1 MCNVKRAVRWAYSG
15 VCAALAAHLSRAVA
29 LAIVD
34 FGRGER
40 VNVECALS
48 NKVLICGVVFCGD
61 WESRFLRAHAL
72 VDRLRDVSQ
81 LRGMSQKRCAT
92 GVWSMVCG
100 T

>member
-1 MCNVKRAVRWAYSG
+1 MWNIKRAVQWAYSG

-40 VNVECALS
+40 VNVECALP
-48 NKVLICGVVFCGD
+48 KKILVCGDVLCVD

-81 LRGMSQKRCAT
+81 LRGKSQKRCAT
-92 GVWSMVCG
+92 GIWPMVCG